1 MRVVRVALVLALTA
15 AAAAAA
21 GAGGCAALDTLY
33 KCGEGCPGDAQISSA
48 VRARLDQHR
57 ELLAPNQVYVS
68 TLDRTVY
75 LSGQV
80 ATDLQRDI
88 AESVARTTPG
98 VPRVV
103 DLISLEY
110 TGR

>member
-1 MRVVRVALVLALTA
+1 MRAVRVALVLALTA
-15 AAAAAA
+15 AAA
-21 GAGGCAALDTLY
+21 GGEGCAALDTMH
-33 KCGEGCPGDAQISSA
+33 KCGEGCPGDAEISSA

-88 AESVARTTPG
+88 AERVARATPG

>member
-1 MRVVRVALVLALTA
+1 MRAVQIAAMPALIA
-15 AAAAAA
+15 AAAAAFS
-21 GAGGCAALDTLY
+21 GCAALETLH
-33 KCGEGCPGDAQISSA
+33 KCGAGCPGDAQISSA
-48 VRARLDQHR
+48 VRARLEQHA
-57 ELLAPNQVYVS
+57 ELLAPNRIYVS
-68 TLDRTVY
+68 TLDRVVY

-88 AESVARTTPG
+88 AESVARETPG

>member
-1 MRVVRVALVLALTA
+1 MLATA
-15 AAAAAA
+15 A
-21 GAGGCAALDTLY
+21 GPEGCAVLQTLH
-33 KCGEGCPGDAQISSA
+33 KCGAGCPGDLEISAA
-48 VRARLDQHR
+48 VRARLDQHA
-57 ELLAPNQVYVS
+57 ELRAPNQVYVS

-80 ATDLQRDI
+80 ATDLQRDM
-88 AESVARTTPG
+88 AETVARATPG

>member
-1 MRVVRVALVLALTA
+1 MRAVRVALLPALTA
-15 AAAAAA
+15 AAATLS
-21 GAGGCAALDTLY
+21 GCAALDTMY
-33 KCGEGCPGDAQISSA
+33 KCGAGCPGDAQISSA

-88 AESVARTTPG
+88 AERVARTTPG